1 MRSSPLRV
9 HPDPLRCPEE
19 SGEGSADALPQPGPN
34 VWKKGEEGVEDG
46 RARGR
51 SVSTD
56 QSSGS
61 RRSAAGQL
69 VRRILTWSSG
79 MGFFQWEVPWSERR
93 VRLQDPE
100 RRVLST
106 RTTVLFSVAFIGL
119 LGVSSNIAAIPFSF
133 APYNHPQATVVSGL
147 INTLGSAMGSILT
160 APIFAMYDLE
170 VVGKLFRLWVPWYA
184 LLTIVVLVVE
194 NYGGLDLV
202 SSTMI
207 KQAIH
212 TFFEPVPYVAFLVY
226 EDASLRKA
234 IRFYLTWLP
243 ALAGLF
249 FFFSVVVFDLRFL
262 SNVPELSWSRGFVFQ
277 GAKRLA
283 LWACST
289 KTIPNLPNDEA
300 YLYIWVMTL
309 IVASFGQAMFAMQ
322 SKDAFSLAVI
332 LISDWVT
339 FACRVWVFADVDL
352 DADTWGGYFR
362 RQFMWGR
369 PVPPDYVDRRSYRT
383 FDLFMEGV
391 TLTGALF
398 NLLIMGAVCCSWGPD
413 WTVPTRFL
421 FPLRWT
427 SWIYLLI
434 MFVQDALQ
442 DAIMKYLILTDDGN
456 KGHDKVSAVFPG
468 WIATRR
474 ARKRFGLL
482 CLSVAFMPGVL
493 LEFGWLHP
501 T

>member
-9 HPDPLRCPEE
+9 HPDPPRCPEE
-19 SGEGSADALPQPGPN
+19 SGQGSADALPQPGPN

-93 VRLQDPE
+93 VCLQDPE

-249 FFFSVVVFDLRFL
+249 FFFSVV
-262 SNVPELSWSRGFVFQ
+262 SNDFVCFC
-277 GAKRLA
+277 L
-283 LWACST
+283 
-289 KTIPNLPNDEA
+289 
-300 YLYIWVMTL
+300 M
-309 IVASFGQAMFAMQ
+309 M
-322 SKDAFSLAVI
+322 FSL
-332 LISDWVT
+332 
-339 FACRVWVFADVDL
+339 VF
-352 DADTWGGYFR
+352 
-362 RQFMWGR
+362 
-369 PVPPDYVDRRSYRT
+369 
-383 FDLFMEGV
+383 
-391 TLTGALF
+391 
-398 NLLIMGAVCCSWGPD
+398 
-413 WTVPTRFL
+413 
-421 FPLRWT
+421 
-427 SWIYLLI
+427 
-434 MFVQDALQ
+434 LQ
-442 DAIMKYLILTDDGN
+442 
-456 KGHDKVSAVFPG
+456 
-468 WIATRR
+468 
-474 ARKRFGLL
+474 
-482 CLSVAFMPGVL
+482 VL
-493 LEFGWLHP
+493 YSLK
-501 T
+501 